1 MLYYLHLWSD
11 EFSPLRIFQYITVR
25 TFAGAGTAFLLSL
38 VLGPLVIRWLRY
50 LKFGQYIRTEEAPP
64 LGILHASKAGT
75 PTMGGILIIG
85 SLTLSTLL
93 WAIPTNPFVWLALS
107 ALLCMGLIGFA
118 DDYSKIA
125 RRQSKGMSARRK
137 LAFQV
142 LYGAAVSVVLLL
154 LPETREGVRQLMV
167 PFVKDPFVGDMGGF
181 WATLFVVVVVVG
193 ASNAV
198 NLTDGL
204 DGLAIGCTSSV
215 SVAYLV
221 MAYVSGHAL
230 FASYLNVPHVV
241 GAGELAVFCG
251 CLLGAS
257 LGFLWYN
264 CHPAQMFM
272 GDTGSLAIGGA
283 VGMVAILIKQEIA
296 LIVVGGVFV
305 IEAVSVILQ
314 VASFRLTGR
323 RVFAMAPLHHHFE
336 MKKWTETQVTIRFW
350 VLSILFA
357 ILGVLMLKIR

>member
-1 MLYYLHLWSD
+1 
-11 EFSPLRIFQYITVR
+11 
-25 TFAGAGTAFLLSL
+25 
-38 VLGPLVIRWLRY
+38 
-50 LKFGQYIRTEEAPP
+50 
-64 LGILHASKAGT
+64 
-75 PTMGGILIIG
+75 
-85 SLTLSTLL
+85 
-93 WAIPTNPFVWLALS
+93 
-107 ALLCMGLIGFA
+107 
-118 DDYSKIA
+118 
-125 RRQSKGMSARRK
+125 
-137 LAFQV
+137 
-142 LYGAAVSVVLLL
+142 
-154 LPETREGVRQLMV
+154 
-167 PFVKDPFVGDMGGF
+167 
-181 WATLFVVVVVVG
+181 
-193 ASNAV
+193 
-198 NLTDGL
+198 
-204 DGLAIGCTSSV
+204 
-215 SVAYLV
+215 
-221 MAYVSGHAL
+221 
-230 FASYLNVPHVV
+230 V